1 MFLIQIA
8 TGVVYFM
15 SILLLREY
23 FDIGYINL
31 TFIMKVGAITM
42 ITWLPLHLFYGLA
55 ELIDP
60 SEHKK
65 VQGD

>member
-1 MFLIQIA
+1 
-8 TGVVYFM
+8 M
-15 SILLLREY
+15 SVLLLREY

-31 TFIMKVGAITM
+31 AFILKVGAITM

-60 SEHKK
+60 SEHRK
-65 VQGD
+65 VQGDL